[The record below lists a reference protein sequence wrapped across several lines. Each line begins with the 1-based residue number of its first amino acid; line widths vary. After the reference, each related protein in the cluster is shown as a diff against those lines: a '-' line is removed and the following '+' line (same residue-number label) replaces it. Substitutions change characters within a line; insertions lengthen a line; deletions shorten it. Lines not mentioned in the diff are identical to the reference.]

1 MEVNFNYHAN
11 NEIQFRNINQE
22 VFINNQPQPL
32 NMNQLNNILI
42 QMANSICKIVKGIKT
57 GTGFLF

>member
-1 MEVNFNYHAN
+1 MKF
-11 NEIQFRNINQE
+11 QFRNINQE